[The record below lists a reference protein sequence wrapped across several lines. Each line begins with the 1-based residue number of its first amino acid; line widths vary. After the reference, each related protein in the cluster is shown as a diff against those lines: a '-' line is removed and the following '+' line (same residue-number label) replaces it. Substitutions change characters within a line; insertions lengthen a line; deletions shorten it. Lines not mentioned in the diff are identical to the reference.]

1 MQSNHSPN
9 SVQTGS
15 APAAQ
20 ANNYGAP
27 AALLWVNTALSTL
40 GAAAGVIALALVL
53 TRLDDYKDELAIE
66 KRLQTQA
73 IDELRVEAN
82 VSRKLAG
89 LPIVDSHEHGDTH
102 Q

>member
-27 AALLWVNTALSTL
+27 AALVWANTVIATL
-40 GAAAGVIALALVL
+40 GAAAGIVALALVL
-53 TRLDDYKDELAIE
+53 IRLDDYAAGPPKYMRLITLA
-66 KRLQTQA
+66 L
-73 IDELRVEAN
+73 DELRVEAN

-89 LPIVDSHEHGDTH
+89 RPAVDSHSHD
-102 Q
+102 

>member
-27 AALLWVNTALSTL
+27 AALVWANTVIATL
-40 GAAAGVIALALVL
+40 GAAAGIVALALVL
-53 TRLDDYKDELAIE
+53 IRLDDYADRLAIE

-89 LPIVDSHEHGDTH
+89 RPAVDSHSHD
-102 Q
+102 

>member
-1 MQSNHSPN
+1 MLQANESPN
-9 SVQTGS
+9 TVQAGN

-27 AALLWVNTALSTL
+27 AALLWATTVIATL
-40 GAAAGVIALALVL
+40 GAAAGIGAYWRVDA
-53 TRLDDYKDELAIE
+53 RLDEYAHQITIE
-66 KRLQTQA
+66 KRLNTQA

-89 LPIVDSHEHGDTH
+89 LPVVDSHEHGEVK
-102 Q
+102 